1 MLIYIRKNWH
11 LVVLISLI
19 LSSCDSGVTPY
30 SAPPPAF
37 QGASR
42 LSELLRA
49 DADAGFPMVLD
60 AREFRFPEDHGP
72 HPAYRNEWWYFTGNL
87 DAENGARFGYELTIF
102 RFALA
107 VQDEHDTGSA
117 WETDQVYIGHLA
129 ITDTEQ
135 DKFHVA
141 QRYSRGSAG
150 LAGADGE
157 PFHVW
162 LDDWSVSAI
171 ADTTGWRLRA
181 ADADLELDLNLVPE
195 KPVVLNGQNG
205 LSQKSAEIGNASYYY
220 SISRLRSA
228 GRLHIDGRQYSVSG
242 LSWLDREW
250 GSSSLSRN
258 QQGWD
263 WFSLQLSD
271 GNDVMFYMLRGSD
284 GMADE
289 HSAGTWVDGA
299 GRSSQ
304 LARDNIVIE
313 VIDFWENERGDRYPS
328 AWNIDIADKDLSV
341 TVTPVLDDQ
350 ELVTNVRYW
359 EGAVDVAG
367 KSRGET
373 ISGRG
378 YVELTGYSNK

>member
-1 MLIYIRKNWH
+1 VFIYIRKSWH
-11 LVVLISLI
+11 LIVLTAVI
-19 LSSCDSGVTPY
+19 LSSCDSSVAPY

-60 AREFRFPEDHGP
+60 AREFRFPQDHGP

-87 DAENGARFGYELTIF
+87 DDEKGARFGYELTIF

-107 VQDEHDTGSA
+107 AEDERDTGSA
-117 WETDQVYIGHLA
+117 WETNQVYIGHLA
-129 ITDTEQ
+129 ITDVGQGE
-135 DKFHVA
+135 FHVA
-141 QRYSRGSAG
+141 QRYSRGSVG
-150 LAGADGE
+150 LAGANGE

-171 ADTTGWRLRA
+171 ADNSGWRLRA
-181 ADADLELDLNLVPE
+181 ADTDMEIDLNLVAE
-195 KPVVLNGQNG
+195 KPVVLNGKDG
-205 LSQKSAEIGNASYYY
+205 VSQKSAELGNASYYY
-220 SISRLRSA
+220 SIPRLRSD
-228 GRLHIDGRQYSVSG
+228 GRLRIDGSQYSVSG

-250 GSSSLSRN
+250 GSSGLSRN

-271 GNDVMFYMLRGSD
+271 GNDLMFYMLRGND
-284 GMADE
+284 GMPDE
-289 HSAGTWVDGA
+289 HSAGTWVDAA

-304 LARDNIVIE
+304 LARENIVIE
-313 VIDFWENERGDRYPS
+313 VIDFWENDSGDRYPS
-328 AWNIDIADKDLSV
+328 AWNVRIPDVDLFV
-341 TVTPVLDDQ
+341 TVTPTLDDQ

-367 KSRGET
+367 ESRGET

-378 YVELTGYSNK
+378 YVELTGYADE